1 MKTLS
6 IILIAIGVIF
16 GTFGV
21 RSYLRD
27 EAYAQA
33 SVVEKAS
40 VLSAEVTPNPWKNV
54 DGVRLVLTYKRDGVA
69 DTLTHTYSE
78 VYSENDPRISEEKL
92 QATPFFVRYV
102 AKENRSEK
110 IPDWVIVDSTG
121 AFEGFY
127 GQTSFGH
134 MFTFFLIGIMVRMFG
149 RKKSTLVK

>member
-1 MKTLS
+1 MKILS
-6 IILIAIGVIF
+6 ILLITIGVIF
-16 GTFGV
+16 GIVGV

-27 EAYAQA
+27 DAYAQA

-78 VYSENDPRISEEKL
+78 VYSKNDLRITEEKL
-92 QATPFFVRYV
+92 QAIPFFVRYV
-102 AKENRSEK
+102 PKEKRSEK
-110 IPDWVIVDSTG
+110 IPDWVIVESTG
-121 AFEGFY
+121 AFEGSY
-127 GQTSFGH
+127 GRTSFGQ

>member
-1 MKTLS
+1 MKILS
-6 IILIAIGVIF
+6 NLLIAIGVIF
-16 GTFGV
+16 GIVGV

-27 EAYAQA
+27 DAYAQE

-40 VLSAEVTPNPWKNV
+40 ILSAEVTPNPWKNV
-54 DGVRLVLTYKRDGVA
+54 DGVRLVLTYNRDGVA

-78 VYSENDPRISEEKL
+78 VYSKNDLRITEEKL
-92 QATPFFVRYV
+92 QAIPFFVRYV
-102 AKENRSEK
+102 PKENRSEK

-121 AFEGFY
+121 EFEGFY
-127 GQTSFGH
+127 GQTSFGQ

>member
-1 MKTLS
+1 MKILS
-6 IILIAIGVIF
+6 KILIAIGVIF
-16 GTFGV
+16 GIVGV

-27 EAYAQA
+27 DAYAQE

-40 VLSAEVTPNPWKNV
+40 ILSAEVTPNPWKNV
-54 DGVRLVLTYKRDGVA
+54 DGVRLVLTYNRDGVA

-78 VYSENDPRISEEKL
+78 VYSKNDLRITEEKL
-92 QATPFFVRYV
+92 QAIPFFVRYV
-102 AKENRSEK
+102 PKENRSEK

-121 AFEGFY
+121 EFEGFY
-127 GQTSFGH
+127 GQTSFGQ